1 MSCSPV
7 RAVEGRDGLCYPVWQ
22 PTTKKGKAR
31 LRVNKK
37 SICMRQME
45 RLLQVGGQS
54 WSLVVMDGKVTG
66 GGDLSIVWIFK
77 RKPSSVGMVTLL
89 SSRVIPSLIQ
99 SAYSEHLLPEV
110 MATREMVLGKGSYR
124 DAELFRNLGVWRDS
138 RAWSRDHLGTFFGI
152 GGKDKIGALRAV
164 RSLCPQSWYQKPP
177 WRV

>member
-7 RAVEGRDGLCYPVWQ
+7 RAVEGRDDLCYPVWQ
-22 PTTKKGKAR
+22 PTTKEGKAR
-31 LRVNKK
+31 LRMNKK

-77 RKPSSVGMVTLL
+77 RKPSLVGMVTLL

-99 SAYSEHLLPEV
+99 AANSEHLLPEV

-138 RAWSRDHLGTFFGI
+138 RAWSRDHLGTFFGT
-152 GGKDKIGALRAV
+152 GGKDKIGA
-164 RSLCPQSWYQKPP
+164 
-177 WRV
+177 